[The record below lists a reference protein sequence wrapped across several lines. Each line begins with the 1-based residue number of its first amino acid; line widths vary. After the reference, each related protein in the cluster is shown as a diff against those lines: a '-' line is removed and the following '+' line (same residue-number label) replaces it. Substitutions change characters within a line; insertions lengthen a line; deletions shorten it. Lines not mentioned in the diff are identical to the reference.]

1 MQDADS
7 KTRRPPC
14 DVRLLNQKRWESH
27 VAAQQEADVA
37 AAPVSPWGL
46 KMINGAGA
54 VPAVP
59 TAGALFNRPNPIAH
73 DDENNG
79 REYVTHPYNR
89 TIDKFLK
96 RRGEKRAIGP
106 DGNYYD
112 YDERDQAQRAQMDEK
127 KWNRE
132 AYVADRNGNIVK
144 LMPVYGSDAFA
155 TNEASVHKRRIP
167 NTSVVNKI
175 GDLRVPFCCWGIR
188 LTAAQ
193 WIWWTNLVCFLAHS
207 FMAGLT
213 LHMGYGRWGLN
224 PFSDEGE
231 HVKVRIFRISQVPTV
246 TMYMNNLS
254 RWSPGYNGSLSSEGR
269 DIGGNEHWLHDN
281 SLPVDFCWLTAS
293 FFLISAIFHLWAL
306 FVGIFERTW
315 FLYWRQLDDCFAYWR
330 WMEVWCTPTIVKSNT
345 CSRAITS
352 CPVLDFC
359 QRHGDGH
366 CHLHWPA
373 RTVDFGVNFHVFDH
387 HFQPPA

>member
-1 MQDADS
+1 MQDAGS

-89 TIDKFLK
+89 TIDKVLK

-106 DGNYYD
+106 DRNYYD
-112 YDERDQAQRAQMDEK
+112 CDERDQAQRAQMDEK

-132 AYVADRNGNIVK
+132 AYVDERNGTSVK
-144 LMPVYGSDAFA
+144 LMPVYDSDAFA

-193 WIWWTNLVCFLAHS
+193 WIWYGSPPIPICAPTSAVFL
-207 FMAGLT
+207 L
-213 LHMGYGRWGLN
+213 
-224 PFSDEGE
+224 
-231 HVKVRIFRISQVPTV
+231 
-246 TMYMNNLS
+246 
-254 RWSPGYNGSLSSEGR
+254 
-269 DIGGNEHWLHDN
+269 
-281 SLPVDFCWLTAS
+281 
-293 FFLISAIFHLWAL
+293 
-306 FVGIFERTW
+306 
-315 FLYWRQLDDCFAYWR
+315 
-330 WMEVWCTPTIVKSNT
+330 
-345 CSRAITS
+345 
-352 CPVLDFC
+352 
-359 QRHGDGH
+359 
-366 CHLHWPA
+366 
-373 RTVDFGVNFHVFDH
+373 
-387 HFQPPA
+387 QPQP